1 MKFLFYLLSLVPK
14 SLFEYLIDI
23 YLSLGVYKY
32 SSGFKVTSKNIEI
45 AFPDRNK
52 KDVAL
57 LAKRS
62 FKESIISGYESI
74 YTWGRNDAKVNSN
87 ILRIENNYLINNLKE
102 NGLIAVSFHNRSVD
116 MLLTWMNSQH
126 TTTSLFKKIKN
137 NTLNTF
143 VKQRRESKK
152 SKCYETN
159 ISGVKEIF
167 KSLKNN
173 NIVCFAADQVP
184 KRGFGEYI
192 DFFNV
197 KAYTTTLVQSLVNK
211 TEANVMYFFIQ
222 SSPDNDI
229 NIILKR
235 CNKSINNDSEH
246 ALLLNKDIE
255 RFIMNRP
262 ADYSWEYKRFKRS
275 KNLPNNFYKD
285 A

>member
-137 NTLNTF
+137 NTLNTY
-143 VKQRRESKK
+143 VKQRRESKN

-229 NIILKR
+229 NIILKH
-235 CNKSINNDSEH
+235 CNKGINNDSEH
-246 ALLLNKDIE
+246 TPVSYTHLT
-255 RFIMNRP
+255 
-262 ADYSWEYKRFKRS
+262 
-275 KNLPNNFYKD
+275 LPTTNSV
-285 A
+285 

>member
-14 SLFEYLIDI
+14 PVFEYLIDI
-23 YLSLGVYKY
+23 YLSLGLYKY
-32 SSGFKVTSKNIEI
+32 SSGFKVTLKNIEI
-45 AFPDRNK
+45 AFPGRNK
-52 KDVAL
+52 KDVTL

-74 YTWGRNDAKVNSN
+74 YTWGRNDAEVNSN

-102 NGLIAVSFHNRSVD
+102 SGLIAVSFHNRSVD
-116 MLLTWMNSQH
+116 MLLTWMN
-126 TTTSLFKKIKN
+126 TYI
-137 NTLNTF
+137 
-143 VKQRRESKK
+143 KQRRESKN

-229 NIILKR
+229 NVIVKH
-235 CNKSINNDSEH
+235 CNKSMNNDSEH
-246 ALLLNKDIE
+246 TLFLNKDIE

-285 A
+285 T

>member
-1 MKFLFYLLSLVPK
+1 MKFLFYVLSLVPK

-116 MLLTWMNSQH
+116 MLLTWMNSLH

-137 NTLNTF
+137 NTLNTY
-143 VKQRRESKK
+143 VKQRRESKN

-159 ISGVKEIF
+159 ITGVKEIF

-173 NIVCFAADQVP
+173 NIVC
-184 KRGFGEYI
+184 
-192 DFFNV
+192 
-197 KAYTTTLVQSLVNK
+197 LSL
-211 TEANVMYFFIQ
+211 IH
-222 SSPDNDI
+222 I
-229 NIILKR
+229 
-235 CNKSINNDSEH
+235 
-246 ALLLNKDIE
+246 
-255 RFIMNRP
+255 
-262 ADYSWEYKRFKRS
+262 
-275 KNLPNNFYKD
+275 
-285 A
+285 

>member
-137 NTLNTF
+137 L
-143 VKQRRESKK
+143 
-152 SKCYETN
+152 
-159 ISGVKEIF
+159 
-167 KSLKNN
+167 SL
-173 NIVCFAADQVP
+173 IH
-184 KRGFGEYI
+184 I
-192 DFFNV
+192 
-197 KAYTTTLVQSLVNK
+197 
-211 TEANVMYFFIQ
+211 
-222 SSPDNDI
+222 
-229 NIILKR
+229 
-235 CNKSINNDSEH
+235 
-246 ALLLNKDIE
+246 
-255 RFIMNRP
+255 
-262 ADYSWEYKRFKRS
+262 
-275 KNLPNNFYKD
+275 
-285 A
+285 

>member
-137 NTLNTF
+137 KTLNSY
-143 VKQRRESKK
+143 VKHRIESVAK
-152 SKCYETN
+152 SVRGYQEEILFIGRQASASPATGISSRHNENQKN
-159 ISGVKEIF
+159 IINLAINADKKEIYEN
-167 KSLKNN
+167 KDG
-173 NIVCFAADQVP
+173 V
-184 KRGFGEYI
+184 
-192 DFFNV
+192 
-197 KAYTTTLVQSLVNK
+197 SLVK
-211 TEANVMYFFIQ
+211 FKL
-222 SSPDNDI
+222 P
-229 NIILKR
+229 
-235 CNKSINNDSEH
+235 
-246 ALLLNKDIE
+246 IE
-255 RFIMNRP
+255 
-262 ADYSWEYKRFKRS
+262 
-275 KNLPNNFYKD
+275 
-285 A
+285 

>member
-14 SLFEYLIDI
+14 PVFEYLIDI
-23 YLSLGVYKY
+23 YLSLGLYKH
-32 SSGFKVTSKNIEI
+32 SSGFKVTLKNIEI

-52 KDVAL
+52 KDVTL

-74 YTWGRNDAKVNSN
+74 YTWGRNDAEVNSN

-102 NGLIAVSFHNRSVD
+102 SGLIAVSFHNRSVD

-137 NTLNTF
+137 NTLNTY
-143 VKQRRESKK
+143 VKQRRESKN

-159 ISGVKEIF
+159 ITGVKEIF

-184 KRGFGEYI
+184 
-192 DFFNV
+192 
-197 KAYTTTLVQSLVNK
+197 
-211 TEANVMYFFIQ
+211 
-222 SSPDNDI
+222 
-229 NIILKR
+229 
-235 CNKSINNDSEH
+235 
-246 ALLLNKDIE
+246 
-255 RFIMNRP
+255 
-262 ADYSWEYKRFKRS
+262 
-275 KNLPNNFYKD
+275 
-285 A
+285 